1 MIAHRLFCMLIVLS
15 LFAGACSDPEDSRDQ
30 GSHGDQERH
39 ADHHGDAG
47 ESNIVELQPQAA
59 ARVTIRT
66 APASMQPL
74 QAVLSTT
81 GRVDFDQDRLAH
93 VSPRI
98 PGRVHEARAALGQV
112 VEAGDVLLVIDS
124 IELGEAKS
132 AYLQAHAQREL
143 TEQTLRREEGLM
155 VDKITTEQAVLE
167 ARVAHKQA
175 LAAFQVARERL
186 RLLGL
191 SDSEI
196 EAVHYDDP
204 AAPLFSLRAPID
216 GTVVEKEATL
226 GEMLVP
232 ERSPYIIGDLSVLW
246 IWVDIYERDLA
257 KVHLDDEVEVRVT
270 AHPNRSFRGTVTY
283 IRPNIDPETRTA
295 RGRITVENPGGF
307 LKPGMFASVTVT
319 DPHGLAGT
327 PPADTIVVPVA
338 AVQRDGSDSVAFVR
352 LAENRYER
360 RLLVLGRRT
369 DSLVEVLE
377 GVSPGEDVV
386 VEGAFLLKSEAAKEH
401 MGGGHGH

>member
-1 MIAHRLFCMLIVLS
+1 MTAPPLLIALVL
-15 LFAGACSDPEDSRDQ
+15 LFAAACSDPASDQHRDEQ
-30 GSHGDQERH
+30 GETEHHDRHDEGD
-39 ADHHGDAG
+39 D
-47 ESNIVELQPQAA
+47 IVELQPQAA

-66 APASMQPL
+66 APVEKQPL

-98 PGRVHEARAALGQV
+98 PGRVHEARAALGQK
-112 VEAGDVLLVIDS
+112 VEAGDVLLVVDS
-124 IELGEAKS
+124 IELGESKS
-132 AYLQAHAQREL
+132 AYLQARAQLEL
-143 TEQTLRREEGLM
+143 TEQTLRREEGLLA
-155 VDKITTEQAVLE
+155 DKITTAQAVLE
-167 ARVAHKQA
+167 ARAAYKQS

-191 SDSEI
+191 ADAEI

-204 AAPLFSLRAPID
+204 AAPLFSLRAPIG
-216 GTVVEKEATL
+216 GTIVEKEATL

-232 ERSPYIIGDLSVLW
+232 EHSPYVIGDLSVVW

-257 KVHLDDEVEVRVT
+257 KVHLDDGVEVYVT
-270 AHPNRSFRGTVTY
+270 AHPNRAFHGTVTY
-283 IRPNIDPETRTA
+283 IRANVDPESRTA
-295 RGRITVENPGGF
+295 RGRITVENPEGL

-319 DPHGLAGT
+319 DPHGAAGT
-327 PPADTIVVPVA
+327 PAADAVVVPA
-338 AVQRDGSDSVAFVR
+338 TAVQRDGEDSIAFVR

-360 RLLVLGRRT
+360 RMLALGRRT
-369 DSLVEVLE
+369 ETMVEVLE